1 MVKRYSICYS
11 CGKRVEYP
19 WGEPPCKALSG
30 WLRVSYW
37 KGLESVDHY
46 DFCSFS
52 CLQRWVDTQVPKI
65 PDVFLESFGEEKDK

>member
-11 CGKRVEYP
+11 CGKKVEYP
-19 WGEPPCKALSG
+19 QEEPPCKALRG
-30 WLRVSYW
+30 WLRVSHW
-37 KGLESVDHY
+37 KALESVDHY

-65 PDVFLESFGEEKDK
+65 PDVFLKPFKEEKGK